1 MIITESA
8 SKVNSHSVCRICK
21 RSLLENSI
29 YSYDGYCFYH
39 YPIGMNENTLSDG
52 GACASGK
59 LGYKDV
65 SGENTEKSVTACVS
79 RTKKNQKVS
88 KEIQYITGDIIEKY
102 QYEFPIVTGRQIE
115 KKKKKKKKKK
125 ALDKYRKDR
134 REKILNRLVKIDNV
148 KRSRSR
154 KKKDIRRL
162 VNSNCTKK
170 NRFFCSF
177 FTCTYKENEQD
188 EYKAR
193 EDFNKFI
200 KRLQYN
206 YPGKYYSGKNG
217 VQRFLDFTRYIW
229 CIERQMLNN
238 RGAIHFHVVFF
249 DCPYLHFSK
258 FQELWGLGTID
269 VHQLNF
275 AKNTGAYICKYFEE
289 TDDSFFKNPI
299 IGKTWCKSQSLNN
312 ADIQRFF
319 DWQELKPGEE
329 ILKQYTYQTEVN
341 GFCCL
346 SFVLRN

>member
-1 MIITESA
+1 LIISKKKQEVNTEDVVFYCPDCDFEF
-8 SKVNSHSVCRICK
+8 KPSV
-21 RSLLENSI
+21 
-29 YSYDGYCFYH
+29 F
-39 YPIGMNENTLSDG
+39 
-52 GACASGK
+52 GK
-59 LGYKDV
+59 LGNKDI
-65 SGENTEKSVTACVS
+65 SGENPEEPVMSSVS
-79 RTKKNQKVS
+79 RSKKNHNVS

-102 QYEFPIVTGRQIE
+102 QYEFPIVTGRQVE
-115 KKKKKKKKKK
+115 KKKKKKKKKKK

-134 REKILNRLVKIDNV
+134 REKILSKLVKIDNV

-217 VQRFLDFTRYIW
+217 SQRFLDFTRYIW

-319 DWQELKPGEE
+319 DWQELKPGEK